1 MKNIIFWIGLLPALL
16 FMSCMDQPDA
26 EQIIKM
32 SLAKCQSVENGYYEM
47 EHHMKYMSVK
57 DTSLKKF
64 KCHFKKLKNDSLYT
78 SAFHYKTFYG
88 DDYKS
93 EVMYTGNEFV
103 GFSTN
108 DSSGS
113 IMAKN
118 LWAKEIQSNSHN
130 RTFYSP
136 ILDKDYDPLPSDS
149 AILDK
154 KMTFT
159 YIGEAQIN
167 SEPCYHIR
175 NSIPTENDSAAVM
188 KTLSTEIN
196 YWINKKDSIPVQYT
210 IELEMVMDN
219 DTMTQFEKKVLKK
232 YEFNDL
238 KEETQLTLSS
248 VPSFVKLKDYEPYTP
263 PKLLETNT
271 IAPNW
276 SLISLENKK
285 VQLSDFKG
293 ELVLIDF
300 FYKSCY
306 PCMLALPGLQ
316 KLHEKYKDKGLN
328 VIGIDPFDSVEKD
341 DIANF
346 LKKRGVTYTILLGG
360 NDVANA
366 YNVTGYPTIYLI
378 DKKGKVI
385 APTPGYRENM
395 EDRIEE
401 ILLEYL

>member
-1 MKNIIFWIGLLPALL
+1 M
-16 FMSCMDQPDA
+16 
-26 EQIIKM
+26 
-32 SLAKCQSVENGYYEM
+32 
-47 EHHMKYMSVK
+47 
-57 DTSLKKF
+57 
-64 KCHFKKLKNDSLYT
+64 
-78 SAFHYKTFYG
+78 
-88 DDYKS
+88 
-93 EVMYTGNEFV
+93 
-103 GFSTN
+103 
-108 DSSGS
+108 
-113 IMAKN
+113 
-118 LWAKEIQSNSHN
+118 
-130 RTFYSP
+130 
-136 ILDKDYDPLPSDS
+136 
-149 AILDK
+149 
-154 KMTFT
+154 
-159 YIGEAQIN
+159 
-167 SEPCYHIR
+167 
-175 NSIPTENDSAAVM
+175 
-188 KTLSTEIN
+188 
-196 YWINKKDSIPVQYT
+196 
-210 IELEMVMDN
+210 
-219 DTMTQFEKKVLKK
+219 
-232 YEFNDL
+232 